1 MIAMNSARRVA
12 LAVAGP
18 AVLVLCLAFTASAGA
33 AVAWWH
39 LDTSAAPANSPPG
52 GSGTI
57 VVSATDLGDAAV
69 NGAHVPVKL
78 VDKLPANLEATSV
91 TGKAGFFV
99 MFGFPGGME
108 CTLPSAHL
116 VECTFEGDL
125 LSYEQLE
132 VEIGVNVG
140 AGSSNAANEVSVFGG
155 ESYSCNEVASETGA
169 YTNSVCDAEGKGN
182 FELQFSGKAVA
193 AVSDTQDLPVSSEP
207 VEFGVEKYELLAS
220 NEDGSPDR
228 QAGSHPFSVTGTL
241 DLNRSAVEPYQP
253 ALPKDLQ
260 IRLPPG
266 LIGNPTPFP
275 QCSAGDFHAPAGGLT
290 NNCPAKTAVGV
301 AVVTLRFPE
310 GPEQHV
316 VTVPVPVFN
325 LKPAVGEPARFGF
338 LVLGKAPVIL
348 DTSVR
353 TGEGYG
359 VTVSSHNISQ
369 TVSFFGVQVTLWGV
383 PGDPIHDQARG
394 WSCLSDGILGLS
406 GGPCAPSGESTTT
419 PPLVALPTSCTGP
432 LQTSVLADSWAHA
445 DTFTEP
451 QEALSE
457 PSLNGCDRLPFSP
470 SISVAPD
477 GQAASAPTGLT
488 VDVHV
493 PQDLTLNPNAL
504 AEADVKNTTVA
515 LPEGVALD
523 DSAADGLQA
532 CSEAEIALD
541 EHVAALCPEASK
553 VGTVEITTPLLPN
566 ALTGAA
572 YLATQ
577 DQNPFGSLVAMY
589 IVAQDPVSGTL
600 VKVAGEVTPNPVTGQ
615 LVSTFDNTPQLP
627 FEDLRLHFFGGS
639 RAPLATPAKC
649 GGYTT
654 TASFAPWSGNA
665 EVPASSEFEIKT
677 GPNGGPCPGASLPFA
692 PSLAGGTTNV
702 AAGGFTP
709 FTMTMSREDGNQQL
723 QGIQLHMPP
732 GLLGMLSS
740 VTLCEEAQ
748 ANAGACGEASK
759 IGETTVSVGVGGTP
773 YTVTGGRVYITGPYH
788 GAPYG
793 LAIEEPA
800 KAGPFDLENTKLHHP
815 PCDCLVVR
823 ARIEV
828 NPLTSALTV
837 TANSAGE
844 EDPIPTIL
852 EGIPLE
858 IKHVNVTINRSDFTF
873 NPTDCD
879 PLSMTGTLSSAED
892 ASVPLS
898 VPFQVTN
905 CAALAFKPKFAAS
918 TQAHNTRTAGASLT
932 TTVTYPS
939 TPQGS
944 EADIAKVKV
953 SLPAR
958 LPARLT
964 TLQKACPEATFA
976 ANRANCPAASKI
988 GLARTYTPV
997 LPEPLS
1003 GPAYFVSHGGAK
1015 YPELVI
1021 VLTGDNV
1028 TVELHGETAISKA
1041 GALIST
1047 FNAVPDAPFSKFEL
1061 TLPEGPY
1068 SALTANGAQLCK
1080 LSALHMPT
1088 ELTAQDGAVIKQDT
1102 KVTIAGCP
1110 KTNHKHR
1117 KKGKRSRKK

>member
-1 MIAMNSARRVA
+1 MIALILGRRVA
-12 LAVAGP
+12 LVVAVS
-18 AVLVLCLAFTASAGA
+18 AVLVVCLASAASAGA

-39 LDTSAAPANSPPG
+39 LDASAVPANLPPG
-52 GSGTI
+52 GSGRI
-57 VVSATDLGDAAV
+57 VLSASDLGDADA
-69 NGAHVPVKL
+69 NGSNVPVKL
-78 VDKLPANLEATSV
+78 IDRLPADLTATSV
-91 TGKAGFFV
+91 SGKAGL
-99 MFGFPGGME
+99 FGARGPVKCE
-108 CTLPSAHL
+108 LPSAQL
-116 VECTFEGDL
+116 VECTFERDL
-125 LSYEQLE
+125 PSYERI
-132 VEIGVNVG
+132 EIEIAVSVAVG
-140 AGSSNAANEVSVFGG
+140 PGATNEVSVSGG
-155 ESYSCNEVASETGA
+155 ESYSCNEVASGTGK
-169 YTNSVCDAEGKGN
+169 YTNSVCNAEGEGD
-182 FELQFSGKAVA
+182 FELQFSGKELTPASA
-193 AVSDTQDLPVSSEP
+193 TQTLVVSSAP
-207 VEFGVEKYELLAS
+207 VESGVEKYELIAS

-228 QAGSHPFSVTGTL
+228 QAGSHPFSLTTTL
-241 DLNRSAVEPYQP
+241 DLKRSAVAPYQP
-253 ALPKDLQ
+253 ALPKDVVV
-260 IRLPPG
+260 RLPPG
-266 LIGNPTPFP
+266 LVGNPTPFP
-275 QCSAGDFHAPAGGLT
+275 QCSAGAFYHMVGAE
-290 NNCPAKTAVGV
+290 NECPKKTALGV
-301 AVVTLRFPE
+301 AVVTVRFPE
-310 GPEQHV
+310 HQANEV
-316 VTVPVPVFN
+316 VTLPVPVFN

-338 LVLGKAPVIL
+338 LVLGKVPVIL

-359 VTVSSHNISQ
+359 VTVSSENTSQ
-369 TVSFFGVQVTLWGV
+369 TASFFGAQVTLWGV
-383 PGDPIHDQARG
+383 PGDPRHDRARG
-394 WSCLSDGILGLS
+394 WSCLSGGLLGKPEGS
-406 GGPCAPSGESTTT
+406 CAPLGEAT
-419 PPLVALPTSCTGP
+419 PPPFLALPTSCTGP
-432 LQTSVLADSWAHA
+432 LQTSVLTDSWAQA
-445 DTFTEP
+445 GTFTAP
-451 QEALSE
+451 LEAVSE
-457 PSLNGCDRLPFSP
+457 PSLNGCNRLPFSP

-493 PQDLTLNPNAL
+493 PQDLTLNPNGL

-532 CSEAEIALD
+532 CSEAQIGLD
-541 EHVAALCPEASK
+541 EHTAALCPEASK

-566 ALTGAA
+566 PLTGAA

-649 GGYTT
+649 GAYTT

-665 EVPASSEFEIKT
+665 EVPASSEFDIT
-677 GPNGGPCPGASLPFA
+677 SGPNGGPCPGVSLPFA

-702 AAGGFTP
+702 AAGNFTP

-740 VTLCEEAQ
+740 VTPCEEAQ

-759 IGETTVSVGVGGTP
+759 IGETIVSVGVGGTP
-773 YTVTGGRVYITGPYH
+773 YTVSGGRVYITGPYH

-800 KAGPFDLENTKLHHP
+800 KAGPFDLENTKLYHP

-828 NPLTSALTV
+828 NPVTAALTV
-837 TANSAGE
+837 TANSGGE
-844 EDPIPTIL
+844 EDAIPTIL

-858 IKHVNVTINRSDFTF
+858 IKHVNVTINRGDFTF

-879 PLSMTGTLSSAED
+879 PLSMTGTLSSAEG
-892 ASVPLS
+892 ASASLS

-918 TQAHNTRTAGASLT
+918 TKAHNTRTAGASLT

-939 TPQGS
+939 TPQGT

-976 ANRANCPAASKI
+976 ANRANCPSASKI
-988 GLARTYTPV
+988 GTATTYTPV
-997 LPEPLS
+997 LPTPLS
-1003 GPAYFVSHGGAK
+1003 GPAYFVSHGGAR

-1028 TVELHGETAISKA
+1028 TVDLHGETAISKQ

-1068 SALTANGAQLCK
+1068 SALTANGAHLCK
-1080 LSALHMPT
+1080 FGSLHMPT

-1110 KTNHKHR
+1110 KSKVGHKHN
-1117 KKGKRSRKK
+1117 KKKHKGGRRTGK